1 MTAQTSEQAARDHR
15 LSPVRGAYLIAD
27 RTRLGGDELEPAVR
41 AALEGGV
48 RLVQYRDKSRD
59 RDRRLAEARSLLA
72 LCHHYQALLI
82 INDDPEL
89 ARDAGADGVHLG
101 RNDLGVAEARA
112 LVGDDA
118 VIGVSCYN
126 QIERALAAER
136 AGADY
141 VAFGRFHPS
150 STKPD
155 AVRAPLSLLKRA
167 RARLTLPIVVIGGI
181 TPDNAGP
188 LALAGADAAAVVG
201 GILDADDIT
210 TAARR
215 LNNLMRLRW

>member
-1 MTAQTSEQAARDHR
+1 MEATSPVPDHR
-15 LSPVRGAYLIAD
+15 LSPIRGAYLIAD
-27 RTRLGGDELEPAVR
+27 RTRLGTDELEPAVR
-41 AALEGGV
+41 AALAGGV
-48 RLVQYRDKSRD
+48 RLVQYRDKSND
-59 RDRRLAEARSLLA
+59 RERRLAEAQALAA
-72 LCHHYQALLI
+72 LCHEHEAFLI
-82 INDDPEL
+82 VNDDPEL

-101 RNDLGVAEARA
+101 RDDLGVGDARA
-112 LVGDDA
+112 IVGADA

-126 QIERALAAER
+126 EIERAFVAER

-141 VAFGRFHPS
+141 VAFGSFHPS
-150 STKPD
+150 GTKPE

-167 RARLTLPIVVIGGI
+167 RGRIRLPIVVIGGI

-210 TAARR
+210 EAARR